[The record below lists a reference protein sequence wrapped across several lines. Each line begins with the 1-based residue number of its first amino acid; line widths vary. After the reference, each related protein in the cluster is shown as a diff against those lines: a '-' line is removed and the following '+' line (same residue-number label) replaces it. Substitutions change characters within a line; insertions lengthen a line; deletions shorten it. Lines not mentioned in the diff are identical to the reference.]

1 MRISDW
7 SSDVCSSDLDRLD
20 LLFVE
25 QDVIALRQ
33 LVTLDDV
40 IAVDRA
46 DAGNDLFIFDRL
58 AARLVNLA
66 EADARARPGRGI
78 DFNGDRHQREPD
90 LPLPIGARG
99 PPMPFRCRPE
109 RSEERR
115 GGKECVS
122 TCRSRWSP

>member
-78 DFNGDRHQREPD
+78 DFNGDRHQRAPD
-90 LPLPIGARG
+90 LPLPLGVRRT
-99 PPMPFRCRPE
+99 PMSFRCPPIG
-109 RSEERR
+109 RR
-115 GGKECVS
+115 AGRGKM
-122 TCRSRWSP
+122 

>member
-1 MRISDW
+1 MLALQ
-7 SSDVCSSDLDRLD
+7 LDRLD

-58 AARLVNLA
+58 AARPVNLA
-66 EADARARPGRGI
+66 EADARARPCRGL

-90 LPLPIGARG
+90 LPLPTGARG
-99 PPMPFRCRPE
+99 HHMPFR
-109 RSEERR
+109 SEMNTSELQSLRR
-115 GGKECVS
+115 I
-122 TCRSRWSP
+122 

>member
-1 MRISDW
+1 MLALQ
-7 SSDVCSSDLDRLD
+7 LDRLD

-78 DFNGDRHQREPD
+78 DFNGERHQREPD
-90 LPLPIGARG
+90 LTPPIGARG
-99 PPMPFRCRPE
+99 HPMSF
-109 RSEERR
+109 RSEAGRVRTEYVR
-115 GGKECVS
+115 ECRFWWWPE
-122 TCRSRWSP
+122 C